1 MWRSSVTKFAPFQA
15 VTGIAGLLVAL
26 WAIAGGPELNGSDS
40 TMWIAL
46 AVAVGVGLILIFSG
60 GRDKKKLP
68 GVSEHE
74 TTG

>member
-1 MWRSSVTKFAPFQA
+1 MTRFAPFQA

-60 GRDKKKLP
+60 GREKKKLP
-68 GVSEHE
+68 RVSENE
-74 TTG
+74 TTT

>member
-1 MWRSSVTKFAPFQA
+1 MTRFAPFQA
-15 VTGIAGLLVAL
+15 VIGLAGLLVAL
-26 WAIAGGPELNGSDS
+26 WAIAGGPELSGSDS

-60 GRDKKKLP
+60 GRADKKLP

-74 TTG
+74 PTT